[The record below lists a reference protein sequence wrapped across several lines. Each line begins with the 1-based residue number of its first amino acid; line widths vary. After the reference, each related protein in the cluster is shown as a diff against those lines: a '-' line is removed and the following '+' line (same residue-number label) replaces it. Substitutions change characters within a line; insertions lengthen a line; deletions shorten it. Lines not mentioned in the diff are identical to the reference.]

1 MTRPKLSAP
10 PTGKPE
16 TVRVSLVLTKREYLH
31 AQYLHSLTDCKKS
44 VLEESFRVYYSN
56 MLPKLD
62 LPE

>member
-10 PTGKPE
+10 PTGKPK